1 MRAATRLKHRR
12 ERRPKSLPFS
22 GRQRGTEEL
31 VLRTVGVSVVPGLDW
46 QAGPMAVLDPKR
58 PFDLSAARSARESRQ
73 VRWQWQHPYPACL
86 LDGTG

>member
-1 MRAATRLKHRR
+1 
-12 ERRPKSLPFS
+12 
-22 GRQRGTEEL
+22 
-31 VLRTVGVSVVPGLDW
+31 
-46 QAGPMAVLDPKR
+46 MAVLDPKR